1 MANQKVPQLP
11 VLTDITDADLFYVV
25 DVSDTTDDPTGSSK
39 QVTREEILTNVSH
52 IDFNLTAVTSHEE
65 GRVSWNDSI

>member
-11 VLTDITDADLFYVV
+11 ILSAVTGDDLFYVV

-39 QVTREEILTNVSH
+39 GITRDDILKKYYRVNCDHNIGNNISKFTN
-52 IDFNLTAVTSHEE
+52 
-65 GRVSWNDSI
+65 